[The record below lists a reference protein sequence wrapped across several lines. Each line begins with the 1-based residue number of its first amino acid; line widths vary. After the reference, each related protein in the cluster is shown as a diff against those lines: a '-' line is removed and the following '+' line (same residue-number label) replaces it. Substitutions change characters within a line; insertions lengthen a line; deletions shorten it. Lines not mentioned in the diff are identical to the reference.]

1 MRLRGYIV
9 INFNHEENFMDY
21 SIYVLDCETTG
32 LDPVKYDVIEVSI
45 LRLVDGEQKSWFI
58 QPTNPAQFEVAA
70 LRINGH
76 KIEDLRYETQEG
88 RETYQDPTKV
98 IIDIENWLMEDGLPT
113 QQRVFTGQNVYFDL
127 NMLKHLWQKCDSADS
142 FPFGRRYM
150 DTMVIEMFLDYCND
164 EMDKGYSLANIIKK
178 YGVKNEKAHN
188 AAADVRATK
197 DVFVAQV
204 KRVKKLFDAMRDTDH
219 SDTE

>member
-1 MRLRGYIV
+1 
-9 INFNHEENFMDY
+9 MDY
-21 SIYVLDCETTG
+21 SIYVLDTETTG

-45 LRLVDGEQKSWFI
+45 LRLEDGEQKSWFM

-76 KIEDLRYETQEG
+76 KIEDLRHETVEG
-88 RETYQDPTKV
+88 RETYQDPNKT

-113 QQRVFTGQNVYFDL
+113 QQRVLIGQNISFDRD
-127 NMLKHLWQKCDSADS
+127 MLKHLWRKCDSADS
-142 FPFGRRYM
+142 FPFGRKYM
-150 DTMVIEMFLDYCND
+150 DTMVIEMFLDYCNG
-164 EMDKGYSLANIIKK
+164 EMDKKYSLVNIIKQ

-197 DVFVAQV
+197 EVFVAQV
-204 KRVKKLFDAMRDTDH
+204 ERVKKLFDALRDTDRP
-219 SDTE
+219 SAE